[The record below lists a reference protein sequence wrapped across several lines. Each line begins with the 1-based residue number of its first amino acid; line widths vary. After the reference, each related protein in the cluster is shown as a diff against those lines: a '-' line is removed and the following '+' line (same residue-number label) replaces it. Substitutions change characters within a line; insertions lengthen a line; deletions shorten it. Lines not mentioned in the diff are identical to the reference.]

1 MLQSWSKT
9 FITLS
14 YFVVFCCA
22 DFCFSFMLYCIH
34 IILLIITT
42 DTHKPLVWLIYS
54 RIYLCFYLGIRFFSF
69 CTVMLVASL
78 SIIVVVFFFYIL
90 CLMFLFWCTLIL
102 YLYSNTFVNSLKRT
116 MSLGRLSRKRN
127 REINV
132 DSQSEL
138 SEQKSSLWVAYFCLL
153 GCTNGLAF
161 QV

>member
-22 DFCFSFMLYCIH
+22 DFCFLYAILYTHYFAYYYDRHSQTVSVVDILSDLLVLLFGDPFFFFLYRNACCFIIH
-34 IILLIITT
+34 
-42 DTHKPLVWLIYS
+42 Y
-54 RIYLCFYLGIRFFSF
+54 C
-69 CTVMLVASL
+69 CC
-78 SIIVVVFFFYIL
+78 FFFYIL

>member
-1 MLQSWSKT
+1 MLNT
-9 FITLS
+9 VYTL
-14 YFVVFCCA
+14 FC
-22 DFCFSFMLYCIH
+22 
-34 IILLIITT
+34 LLLRQL
-42 DTHKPLVWLIYS
+42 DTHKPLVSGLYS
-54 RIYLCFYLGIRFFSF
+54 GIYLCFYLGIHFYFSF
-69 CTVMLVASL
+69 CTVIFVASL
-78 SIIVVVFFFYIL
+78 SIIVVVVGFFYTL

-132 DSQSEL
+132 DSQCEL